1 MHGVRLGAFRRSRL
15 LAGLLL
21 LASPAAAGTV
31 LPVLHPCPVD
41 APWLA
46 ESQAAEGHAGHHG
59 SEHRGPSE
67 NQHANSCNCIGGCT
81 AGSLVLAPRGSA
93 AVPALFGVPSVPAW
107 HSHDASLLLAP
118 LAALLPP
125 ATAPPVA

>member
-1 MHGVRLGAFRRSRL
+1 VTLGVFRRSRL

-21 LASPAAAGTV
+21 VASPAAAGTA

-46 ESQAAEGHAGHHG
+46 DSQPAESHAGHHG
-59 SEHRGPSE
+59 SGQQTSSE
-67 NQHANSCNCIGGCT
+67 NQHSNSCSCIGGCT
-81 AGSLVLAPRGSA
+81 AGIALLAPRGSA
-93 AVPALFGVPSVPAW
+93 TVPALFGGFAALAW

-125 ATAPPVA
+125 ATAPPVV